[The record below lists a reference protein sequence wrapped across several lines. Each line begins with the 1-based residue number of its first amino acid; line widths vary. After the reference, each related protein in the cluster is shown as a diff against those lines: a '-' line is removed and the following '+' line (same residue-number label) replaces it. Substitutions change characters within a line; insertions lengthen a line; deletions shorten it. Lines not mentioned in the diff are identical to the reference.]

1 MKLPLAALVL
11 SLTGCGHSPNGYTL
25 RLALGY
31 EGISTSV
38 EYSPGPRVKPLEYPI
53 APLNT
58 K

>member
-1 MKLPLAALVL
+1 MKVLLALSALA
-11 SLTGCGHSPNGYTL
+11 LTGCSHSPNGYTL

>member
-1 MKLPLAALVL
+1 MKALLALSVLALC
-11 SLTGCGHSPNGYTL
+11 GCGHSPNGYTL